1 MNRLSQTI
9 LPLALSIGLVG
20 GLNVSAIASP
30 RYSQYNRSGVV
41 IISPSRRGY
50 NNYNVNYRY
59 GRRINY
65 GPRRSRRYNSYD
77 CDRRYRRVGR
87 RNRRYNRGQRVILHS
102 PIYRDSPSNGG
113 GHNRNYIRVI
123 RY

>member
-9 LPLALSIGLVG
+9 VPLALSIGLVG
-20 GLNVSAIASP
+20 GLDVSAIASP

-41 IISPSRRGY
+41 IISPSRRGS

-65 GPRRSRRYNSYD
+65 GRRRNRRYNSYD
-77 CDRRYRRVGR
+77 CGPRYRRVGR
-87 RNRRYNRGQRVILHS
+87 RNRRYHRGQRVILHS
-102 PIYRDSPSNGG
+102 PIYRDSPSNGRG
-113 GHNRNYIRVI
+113 NNRNYIRVI

>member
-9 LPLALSIGLVG
+9 LPLVLSIGLVG
-20 GLNVSAIASP
+20 GLEISAIASP
-30 RYSQYNRSGVV
+30 RYYRDNRSGVV

-50 NNYNVNYRY
+50 NNYHHRNYR
-59 GRRINY
+59 
-65 GPRRSRRYNSYD
+65 PRRSRRYNSYD

-87 RNRRYNRGQRVILHS
+87 RNRRYYSGQRVILHS
-102 PIYRDSPSNGG
+102 PIYRDSPSNGRG
-113 GHNRNYIRVI
+113 NNRNYIRVI